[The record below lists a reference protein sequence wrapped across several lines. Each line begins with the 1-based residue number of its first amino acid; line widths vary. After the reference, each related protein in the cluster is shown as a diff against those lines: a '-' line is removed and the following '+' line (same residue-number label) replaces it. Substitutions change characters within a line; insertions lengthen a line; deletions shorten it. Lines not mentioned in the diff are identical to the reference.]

1 MSSMHDSLVNA
12 IEKAKSLSK
21 KRNFTQSI
29 ELIVV
34 LRNIDMRKPENRI
47 TLNVYLPNPIDKPVK
62 VCVIGEGDFALKA
75 KEAGADLV
83 LTRADIERYGSDKKA
98 AKKLA
103 KEYDVFVAR
112 ADLMPL
118 VGRYLGPIL
127 GPRGKMPLPVPPNAD
142 LSTVIKRARSLI
154 RIRTRT
160 QPLIQCRIGTENMS
174 SEKIAENAMAVLSA
188 IERKIKS
195 SQNIGAIY
203 VKTTMGPTVKV

>member
-1 MSSMHDSLVNA
+1 MSSTHDSLVNA

-21 KRNFTQSI
+21 KRNFVQSI
-29 ELIVV
+29 ELIIV
-34 LRNIDMRKPENRI
+34 LRNVDMRKPENRI
-47 TLNVYLPNPIDKPVK
+47 NLNIYLPHPLDKPVK

-83 LTRADIERYGSDKKA
+83 LTRADVERYGADKKA

-112 ADLMPL
+112 ADLMPV

-142 LSTVIKRARSLI
+142 LSTVIRRARSLI

-160 QPLIQCRIGTENMS
+160 QPLIQCRIGTETMP

-188 IERKIKS
+188 IERKVKS